1 MGVPTFC
8 EMEGIE
14 GEKSKPP
21 MPAWLLVFFSNMFF
35 GCAGFSIV
43 LPTLWP
49 YLREMNASTRFLAA
63 VIAAYSVGEG
73 CAGWLSGC
81 LYSRFPRQPKLLLQ
95 GGMALG
101 VLSAFFYAIARNLG
115 PAAPYIVLI
124 ARFFSGFDNGTR
136 QTIEQTFVATKI
148 PPQHQTTCSSRL
160 ASCAITGIMM
170 GPALGA
176 PLQAINMQ
184 IWGFGIDGNNSP
196 GLVLLVVC
204 ISNLLVTSCFF
215 NVTGRSYS
223 TQASAYDTD
232 FEKPNMKGLIV
243 CYMVFFGVNL
253 NMASLE
259 TITPVVAQRLYG
271 WGPCLDPSTCSF
283 NISQTYTNALLTA
296 GGLLS
301 LAMGVLMSFCGGKIY
316 KREIWAISWSLLVS
330 VAINVGNMDLGG
342 HLPAIRFV
350 SDYLLGAFFGS
361 LARGPGIALMSQI
374 IGPQPQAAYMG
385 VLFVVGAIPRV
396 FGPFLFVELLEVPKA
411 LYFADYLQV
420 YEGQIP
426 RTWLLYGCQAV
437 FFLIILLSVQI
448 FRSDLKPHPAGPV
461 GALKQTLLTPT
472 PSHVG
477 VQIAASPGTPSL
489 VREGISGL
497 EEVFGRSKSFV
508 DLDA

>member
-1 MGVPTFC
+1 
-8 EMEGIE
+8 MEESE
-14 GEKSKPP
+14 GERPP
-21 MPAWLLVFFSNMFF
+21 MPGWLLVFFSNMFF

-49 YLREMNASTRFLAA
+49 YLREMNVYTQFLAA
-63 VIAAYSVGEG
+63 VVAAYSVGEG
-73 CAGWLSGC
+73 CGGWLSGY
-81 LYSRFPRQPKLLLQ
+81 LYNKFPKHPKLLLQ
-95 GGMALG
+95 GGMTLG
-101 VLSAFFYAIARNLG
+101 VLSAFFYAVARPFG

-136 QTIEQTFVATKI
+136 QTIEQTFVATRI

-176 PLQAINMQ
+176 PLQAINLQ
-184 IWGFGIDGNNSP
+184 IYGFGIDGNNSP
-196 GLVLLVVC
+196 GIVLLVVC
-204 ISNLLVTSCFF
+204 ISNLLVTSRFF
-215 NVTGRSYS
+215 NVKGRSYS
-223 TQASAYDTD
+223 IYSPRSSGT
-232 FEKPNMKGLIV
+232 FEDVAKPNMRGLIV

-271 WGPCLDPSTCSF
+271 WGPCLNPSTCSF

-301 LAMGVLMSFCGGKIY
+301 LAMGVIMSFCGGKIY
-316 KREIWAISWSLLVS
+316 KREIWAVSLSLMVS
-330 VAINVGNMDLGG
+330 VCINVSNMDITG

-350 SDYLLGAFFGS
+350 ADYLLGAFFGS

-374 IGPQPQAAYMG
+374 IGPHPQAAYMG
-385 VLFVVGAIPRV
+385 VLFVVGAVPRV
-396 FGPFLFVELLEVPKA
+396 LGPFLFVELLEVPEP
-411 LYFADYLQV
+411 LYMAKYLDV
-420 YEGQIP
+420 YEGPIP

-437 FFLIILLSVQI
+437 FFIIILLFVQI
-448 FRSDLKPHPAGPV
+448 SRSSLKPHPAGL
-461 GALKQTLLTPT
+461 GASLKQSLLTPA
-472 PSHVG
+472 SVSVH
-477 VQIAASPGTPSL
+477 IAPSPGTPSL

-497 EEVFGRSKSFV
+497 DEFFARSSKSFV
-508 DLDA
+508 DV

>member
-1 MGVPTFC
+1 MH
-8 EMEGIE
+8 
-14 GEKSKPP
+14 
-21 MPAWLLVFFSNMFF
+21 
-35 GCAGFSIV
+35 
-43 LPTLWP
+43 
-49 YLREMNASTRFLAA
+49 ASTRFLAA

-73 CAGWLSGC
+73 CGGWLSGC
-81 LYSRFPRQPKLLLQ
+81 LYSRFPRSPKLLLQ

-176 PLQAINMQ
+176 PLQAINLK

-223 TQASAYDTD
+223 TQASTYDTD
-232 FEKPNMKGLIV
+232 LEKPNMKGLIV

-271 WGPCLDPSTCSF
+271 WGPCLDPSTCTF

-316 KREIWAISWSLLVS
+316 KREIWAITWSLLVS

-396 FGPFLFVELLEVPKA
+396 FGPFLFVELLEMPQA
-411 LYFADYLQV
+411 LFFADYAEV

-437 FFLIILLSVQI
+437 FFLIILFSVQI
-448 FRSDLKPHPAGPV
+448 FRSDLKPHPAGVV
-461 GALKQTLLTPT
+461 GSLKQTLLTPT

-508 DLDA
+508 DIDA